1 MKTAAQLC
9 FMVLA
14 GIALSGLVSA
24 SGETLSVGIVP
35 QFPPEQI
42 FATWTPVLETLE
54 SDLGTTFELRSFQS
68 IPEFER
74 AFIRGELDIAYMNPY
89 HIIMANESQG
99 YVPVVRDDKRRL
111 SGVLVVRND
120 SGITEVKQLDGKT
133 VAFPSPNAFGA
144 SLYMRALLKEQ
155 EKINIEPAYVKT
167 HTNVYRHVV
176 TGRAA
181 AGGGVRRTLDREPES
196 LRAQLRILYQTPET
210 YPHPIVIHP
219 RVPEA
224 QRERIQKALL
234 ELGQTAETAELL
246 KRIQIPNPTATG
258 LQDYQELQDLGLERF
273 VVQPN

>member
-1 MKTAAQLC
+1 MKTAALLC
-9 FMVLA
+9 FMALA

-24 SGETLSVGIVP
+24 SDETLSVGIVP

-42 FATWTPVLETLE
+42 FVTWTPVLETLE
-54 SDLGTTFELRSFQS
+54 SDLDTTFELRSFQS
-68 IPEFER
+68 IPDFER

-89 HIIMANESQG
+89 HVIMANESQG
-99 YVPVVRDDKRRL
+99 YVPIVRDNNRRL

-120 SGITEVKQLDGKT
+120 SGITEVTQLDGKT

-144 SLYMRALLKEQ
+144 SLYMRALLKER
-155 EKINIEPAYVKT
+155 EKVDIEPVYVMT
-167 HTNVYRHVV
+167 HTNAYRHVV

-196 LRAQLRILYQTPET
+196 LRAQLRILYETPET

-234 ELGQTAETAELL
+234 ELGQTAETARLL

-258 LQDYQELQDLGLERF
+258 LQDYQELRDLGLERF